1 MLNDLLAAIRGLR
14 KAPSFTLVAVGV
26 LALGI
31 GTAAAVFAVV
41 DGVVLRGLPFDD
53 PGRVIAVVERDTR
66 AADTLGGGLTSA
78 PTFLDWRRY
87 QTSFEHLAAVGNVS
101 FRTRTS
107 IGEPVDALAQS
118 VTWEFFPVLRVAPV
132 LGRAFVADDEVLGR
146 HRVVILGHAYW
157 QQQFGGAPD
166 VVGRTLDL
174 NEEPWQIVGVAPA
187 GFTYPVGAA
196 RPTDLYVPLAFSD
209 AERSRNSGRAYFY
222 GAIGRLKPGVSVAQA
237 DREMARLAAA
247 LDRQHPGLVARPHR
261 GRGDAA
267 GTARGQGAPV
277 DAAAAVRGRPGA
289 ARRVRQ
295 HGRAHAHADDDG
307 PRRPVCPRGT
317 RGVAVA
323 ARARP
328 ADPGARALARPALQP
343 ASRWLTAWCASWR
356 RGFRSACRASPPSSS
371 TGGSSRS
378 PSGRGASS
386 AVACGLIPGLVAT
399 RPGAR
404 VLLAAG
410 GRSTTPGTGG
420 RRLRSVLVVAEIG
433 LTMLLLVGAG
443 LFARSFVS
451 LMRVDPGF
459 DSSGVIALA
468 VGAPADP
475 RSPAGPAGRPAGAA
489 IEQAID
495 AVRRVPGVQA
505 AGAVSGGLPLT
516 GNWSRSSV
524 ELPGRGEL
532 PGAENMIDVRRVSPD
547 YLKVLRVPLLRG
559 RHLTTFDRASAPL
572 VVLVNDAAARKYW
585 PGQDALGQRI
595 TVADKERIVVGVV
608 GNIRHL
614 GPETPPR
621 QEAYVPMAQERVQAA
636 TLVARTTRPALEILP
651 EVKAAIRSVNPDQ
664 RFRSDVTTLDG
675 YLDRLIGQRRF
686 LMALTGMLGLLG
698 LVIATAGVYGV
709 MAYAVAQQT
718 AEIGLR
724 MALGATPGRV
734 LRTVLRQAAGVIAAG
749 VAIGGA
755 GAWWLGASVRAFLFG
770 VQPDDVGV
778 YVAAAAGLALAGLL
792 ASAVPARRA
801 AVVDPLVAL
810 RQE

>member
-1 MLNDLLAAIRGLR
+1 MLNDLLAAIRALR
-14 KAPSFTLVAVGV
+14 RAPSFTLVAVGV

-31 GTAAAVFAVV
+31 GTAAAVFAIV

-53 PGRVIAVVERDTR
+53 AGRIIALFERDTR
-66 AADTLGGGLTSA
+66 ADDTLGGGLTSA
-78 PTFLDWRRY
+78 PTFLDWRRL
-87 QTSFEHLAAVGNVS
+87 QTPFERLAGVGNLT

-107 IGEPVDALAQS
+107 AGEPVDASAQA
-118 VTWEFFPVLRVAPV
+118 VTWEFFPVLRVSPV
-132 LGRAFVADDEVLGR
+132 LGRPFAADDEVVGR
-146 HRVVILGHAYW
+146 HRVVILSHAYW
-157 QQQFGGAPD
+157 QQQFGGTTD

-222 GAIGRLKPGVSVAQA
+222 GAIGRLKAGVSVAQA

-247 LDRQHPGLVARPHR
+247 LDRQHPGWSPGRTAGVVTLQERLVGRVRPWMLLLLSAVGLVLLVACANVAALMLMRTTTSGGDLSVRAALGASRWQLLR
-261 GRGDAA
+261 GPLTQSLLLSVA
-267 GTARGQGAPV
+267 GTAVGM
-277 DAAAAVRGRPGA
+277 
-289 ARRVRQ
+289 
-295 HGRAHAHADDDG
+295 
-307 PRRPVCPRGT
+307 
-317 RGVAVA
+317 
-323 ARARP
+323 
-328 ADPGARALARPALQP
+328 ALAHGVVRV
-343 ASRWLTAWCASWR
+343 LTAWLPFGLPRVAAVVIDWR
-356 RGFRSACRASPPSSS
+356 GVSVALL
-371 TGGSSRS
+371 TGGVV
-378 PSGRGASS
+378 G
-386 AVACGLIPGLVAT
+386 VACGLIPGLLTT

-410 GRSTTPGTGG
+410 GRSTTPGTAG
-420 RRLRSVLVVAEIG
+420 RRLRRVLVVAEIG

-443 LFARSFVS
+443 LFARSFMS
-451 LMRVDPGF
+451 LMRIDPGF
-459 DSSGVIALA
+459 DPSGVIALA
-468 VGAPADP
+468 AGALADP
-475 RSPAGPAGRPAGAA
+475 RSPAAPVGRPDAAA
-489 IEQAID
+489 IGQAID
-495 AVRRVPGVQA
+495 AVRRVPGVEA

-524 ELPGRGEL
+524 ELPDRGEL
-532 PGAENMIDVRRVSPD
+532 AGPENMIDVRRVSPD
-547 YLKVLRVPLLRG
+547 YLEVLRVPLLRG
-559 RHLTTFDRASAPL
+559 RHLTTFDRASTPL
-572 VVLVNDAAARKYW
+572 VVLVNDVAARKYW

-595 TVADKERIVVGVV
+595 TVADKERVVVGVV

-621 QEAYVPMAQERVQAA
+621 QEAYVPMAQEGVRAA
-636 TLVARTTRPALEILP
+636 TLVVRTTRPALEILP
-651 EVKAAIRSVNPDQ
+651 AVKAAIRSVNPDQ
-664 RFRSDVTTLDG
+664 RFKSDVTTLDG

-686 LMALTGMLGLLG
+686 LMAVTAMLGLLG
-698 LVIATAGVYGV
+698 LAIATTGVYGV

-724 MALGATPGRV
+724 MALGATPGRI
-734 LRTVLRQAAGVIAAG
+734 LRTVLRQAAGAIAAG

-770 VQPDDVGV
+770 VRPDDVGV
-778 YVAAAAGLALAGLL
+778 YVAAAAGLALAGLV

-810 RQE
+810 RHE

>member
-1 MLNDLLAAIRGLR
+1 MINDLFVAIRALR
-14 KAPSFTLVAVGV
+14 NAPSFTFVAVGV

-53 PGRVIAVVERDTR
+53 PGRIVAVVERDTR

-78 PTFLDWRRY
+78 PTFLDWRRH
-87 QTSFEHLAAVGNVS
+87 QTSFEHLAATGNVS

-107 IGEPVDALAQS
+107 VGEPVDAVATS
-118 VTWEFFPVLRVAPV
+118 VTWEFFPVLRLAPV
-132 LGRAFVADDEVLGR
+132 LGRAFVADDEVVGR
-146 HRVVILGHAYW
+146 HRVVILSHAYW

-174 NEEPWQIVGVAPA
+174 NEEPWEVVGVAPA
-187 GFTYPVGAA
+187 GFGYPIGAA

-209 AERSRNSGRAYFY
+209 AERSRNSGHAYFY
-222 GAIGRLKPGVSVAQA
+222 GAIGRLKSGVSVAQA

-247 LDRQHPGLVARPHR
+247 LDQQYPGWSPGRTAGVVTLQERLVGRVRPWMLLLLSAVGLVLLVACANMAGLMLVRAAM
-261 GRGDAA
+261 GRGDL
-267 GTARGQGAPV
+267 
-277 DAAAAVRGRPGA
+277 AVRA
-289 ARRVRQ
+289 AL
-295 HGRAHAHADDDG
+295 G
-307 PRRPVCPRGT
+307 
-317 RGVAVA
+317 
-323 ARARP
+323 
-328 ADPGARALARPALQP
+328 
-343 ASRWLTAWCASWR
+343 ASRWQLVRGPLAQSLVLALAGATAGIALAQGIVQVLRAWLPFGLPRVADVVIDWR
-356 RGFRSACRASPPSSS
+356 VVSAAIGA
-371 TGGSSRS
+371 GGVV
-378 PSGRGASS
+378 G
-386 AVACGLIPGLVAT
+386 VVCGLIPGLVAT

-410 GRSTTPGTGG
+410 GRSRTPGTGG

-433 LTMLLLVGAG
+433 LTMVLLVGAG

-451 LMRVDPGF
+451 LMRIDPGF
-459 DSSGVIALA
+459 DPSGVIALA
-468 VGAPADP
+468 AGVAADP
-475 RSPAGPAGRPAGAA
+475 RSGAGPAGQPGGAA
-489 IEQAID
+489 IEQAIE
-495 AVRRVPGVQA
+495 AVRRVPGVKA

-516 GNWSRSSV
+516 GTWSRSSV
-524 ELPGRGEL
+524 ELPGRGEVE
-532 PGAENMIDVRRVSPD
+532 GAENMIDVRRVSPD

-559 RHLTTFDRASAPL
+559 RHLTMFDRASAAL

-585 PGQDALGQRI
+585 PGQEALGQRI
-595 TVADKERIVVGVV
+595 TVADKERIVVGIV
-608 GNIRHL
+608 GDIRHL

-621 QEAYVPMAQERVQAA
+621 QEAYVPMAQERVRAA
-636 TLVARTTRPALEILP
+636 TVVARTTRPAREVLP

-686 LMALTGMLGLLG
+686 LMALTTLLALLG

-724 MALGATPGRV
+724 MALGATPGGILRNV
-734 LRTVLRQAAGVIAAG
+734 LLQAAGVIAAG
-749 VAIGGA
+749 VAIGAA

-770 VQPDDVGV
+770 VRPDDVGV
-778 YVAAAAGLALAGLL
+778 YVAAAIGLALAGLL
-792 ASAVPARRA
+792 ATVVPARRA
-801 AVVDPLVAL
+801 AIVDPLVAL
-810 RQE
+810 RHE

>member
-1 MLNDLLAAIRGLR
+1 MLNDLCAAIRSLR

-53 PGRVIAVVERDTR
+53 PGRIIAVVERDTR

-78 PTFLDWRRY
+78 PTYLDWRRS
-87 QTSFEHLAAVGNVS
+87 QTPFEHLAATGNVS
-101 FRTRTS
+101 LRTRTPA
-107 IGEPVDALAQS
+107 GEPVDASAQS
-118 VTWEFFPVLRVAPV
+118 VTWEFFPILRIAPV
-132 LGRAFVADDEVLGR
+132 LGRVFVADDEVVGR
-146 HRVVILGHAYW
+146 HRVVIVSHAYW

-196 RPTDLYVPLAFSD
+196 RPTDVYVPLAFSD
-209 AERSRNSGRAYFY
+209 AERSRNSGHAYFY

-247 LDRQHPGLVARPHR
+247 LGRQHPDWSPGRTAGVVTLQERLVGRVRPWMTLLLAAVVLVLLVACANMAGLMLMRTTMGSGDLCVRAALGASRWQLVR
-261 GRGDAA
+261 GPLTQSLVLSLA
-267 GTARGQGAPV
+267 GTAAGIALAHGVVRV
-277 DAAAAVRGRPGA
+277 LAAWLPFGLPRVAAVVIDWRVVSVALGA
-289 ARRVRQ
+289 
-295 HGRAHAHADDDG
+295 G
-307 PRRPVCPRGT
+307 
-317 RGVAVA
+317 GVV
-323 ARARP
+323 
-328 ADPGARALARPALQP
+328 G
-343 ASRWLTAWCASWR
+343 
-356 RGFRSACRASPPSSS
+356 
-371 TGGSSRS
+371 
-378 PSGRGASS
+378 
-386 AVACGLIPGLVAT
+386 VACGLIPGLVAT

-459 DSSGVIALA
+459 DPSGVIALA
-468 VGAPADP
+468 AGAPADP
-475 RSPAGPAGRPAGAA
+475 RSLAGPAARPGGAA

-495 AVRRVPGVQA
+495 AVRRVPGVQE

-532 PGAENMIDVRRVSPD
+532 AGAENMIDVRRVSPD

-572 VVLVNDAAARKYW
+572 VALVNDAAARKYW

-595 TVADKERIVVGVV
+595 TVAERERIVVGVV

-614 GPETPPR
+614 GPEAPPR
-621 QEAYVPMAQERVQAA
+621 QETYLPMAQERVRAA
-636 TLVARTTRPALEILP
+636 TLVVRTTRPALEILP
-651 EVKAAIRSVNPDQ
+651 AVKAAIRSVNPDQ
-664 RFRSDVTTLDG
+664 RFTSDVTTLDG

-686 LMALTGMLGLLG
+686 LMALTALLGVLG

-709 MAYAVAQQT
+709 MSYAVAQQT

-724 MALGATPGRV
+724 MALGATPGGV
-734 LRTVLRQAAGVIAAG
+734 LRTVLQQAAVLLGAG
-749 VAIGGA
+749 LAIGGA

-778 YVAAAAGLALAGLL
+778 YGAAVAVVALAGLL
-792 ASAVPARRA
+792 ASALPARRA
-801 AVVDPLVAL
+801 AAIDPLVAL
-810 RQE
+810 RHE